1 MKIKRREKLL
11 LTWGGVGVGKSRG
24 RREGVS
30 EGGGI

>member
-11 LTWGGVGVGKSRG
+11 LTRGGVGVGKRG
-24 RREGVS
+24 IRESVS